1 MTVILPSVV
10 VDDPVSIPTS
20 VASHISTPT
29 LPNRSQS
36 RCLVRP
42 FAMATGVENHF
53 SLEKEVPIG
62 PSFTY
67 PQDID
72 SSSPI
77 SSLAP
82 ESVTHSQSQSQ
93 SQIPASPSSSL
104 SYPQVSG
111 QGSSDE
117 SSEVAPEIVVWTED
131 MDLSSS
137 SLSTHDPEDSSG
149 MHLDTE

>member
-1 MTVILPSVV
+1 
-10 VDDPVSIPTS
+10 
-20 VASHISTPT
+20 
-29 LPNRSQS
+29 
-36 RCLVRP
+36 
-42 FAMATGVENHF
+42 MATVVENHL

-62 PSFTY
+62 PSFTH
-67 PQDID
+67 PQDVD

-82 ESVTHSQSQSQ
+82 ESVTQSQSQ
-93 SQIPASPSSSL
+93 CQIPASPSSSL
-104 SYPQVSG
+104 SYPHVSG

>member
-1 MTVILPSVV
+1 
-10 VDDPVSIPTS
+10 
-20 VASHISTPT
+20 
-29 LPNRSQS
+29 
-36 RCLVRP
+36 
-42 FAMATGVENHF
+42 MATGVENHL

-62 PSFTY
+62 PSFSC
-67 PQDID
+67 PQDVD
-72 SSSPI
+72 SSSSI

-82 ESVTHSQSQSQ
+82 ESVAQSQ

-137 SLSTHDPEDSSG
+137 SLSTHDPEDSSSG